1 MPFGTDSRTEAAFRD
16 SDVSSVRNGTAPRR
30 VLKSSAPNR
39 TAGTDPGAVA
49 VSGPAGYVGRCASR
63 EKTEFSCF
71 QRIQT
76 HQMTAHEHDNLS
88 LVPRTIRH
96 LSLSPST
103 CQDLT
108 PDPYFPVLLFRRCRL
123 GRLRSGE
130 TVGNGTDNHSV
141 PTPSP
146 YSHVPTPTFHGAQT
160 ARGGLRNCGNLPA
173 SGMKFDLK
181 LGHLRRRGEGKNA
194 ESRARRRDR
203 NQVGEG
209 VAK

>member
-1 MPFGTDSRTEAAFRD
+1 MGEGGGHRAAGETRECRTDDPRRVLPVRQRASYDGNAMAPSSVRQNSSIIALQCVPFGTDSRTKAAFRG

-108 PDPYFPVLLFRRCRL
+108 PDPN
-123 GRLRSGE
+123 GAQLRSE
-130 TVGNGTDNHSV
+130 TLVD
-141 PTPSP
+141 
-146 YSHVPTPTFHGAQT
+146 FW
-160 ARGGLRNCGNLPA
+160 GLPLSFLEAETRIW
-173 SGMKFDLK
+173 
-181 LGHLRRRGEGKNA
+181 RRG
-194 ESRARRRDR
+194 RVRYW
-203 NQVGEG
+203 
-209 VAK
+209 